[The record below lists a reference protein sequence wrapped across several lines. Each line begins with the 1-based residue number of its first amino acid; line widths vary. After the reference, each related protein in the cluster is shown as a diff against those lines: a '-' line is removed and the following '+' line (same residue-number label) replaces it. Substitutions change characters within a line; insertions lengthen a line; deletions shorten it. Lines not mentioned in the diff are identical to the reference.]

1 MDVSVGAAE
10 GLGAELGVGN
20 FRLPPESSGSV
31 IPVG

>member
-10 GLGAELGVGN
+10 GLGAELRVGN
-20 FRLPPESSGSV
+20 SRLPPEGPGSR